1 MWLQDV
7 EVEIYDGS
15 WKCWRK
21 TLTQKQ
27 CCTSTRW
34 GPLTTISV
42 DLSLVENPFTTM
54 VFHPVCWGY
63 NYFTTRGAPSSRVLI
78 SYFLFLIGLPER
90 VLVLGHHFFFV
101 DFLDEEVGD
110 SSGHQSR
117 KVHPRRTNGGIPK
130 IMDPGKRDPLFEFDN
145 FWYRC

>member
-1 MWLQDV
+1 
-7 EVEIYDGS
+7 
-15 WKCWRK
+15 
-21 TLTQKQ
+21 
-27 CCTSTRW
+27 
-34 GPLTTISV
+34 
-42 DLSLVENPFTTM
+42 M

-117 KVHPRRTNGGIPK
+117 KVHPEELTAGYPKSWTLENVTLFLNSTIFGIDVK
-130 IMDPGKRDPLFEFDN
+130 CLGCTSGIK
-145 FWYRC
+145 WYKEN